1 MRKNLLLLLSF
12 FASFFS
18 VAQTL
23 QQADSLTNTGLYRD
37 ASEMY
42 QQLMVKA
49 IAQNDAVSFYQAA
62 DKQTAVFF
70 EAGYEFKEIV
80 DYINRFPEMTSQSPE
95 LKALITHFQLLF
107 LINFYSTVSVEDE
120 TAELRL
126 KIDNKNHT
134 VDFANKAYRENLR
147 NYIDSTAYSSIQKA
161 ELFRNDPA
169 NKFIQKENI
178 NPEVFPNF
186 SIYLLDEIKNFAFA
200 TNLYSEKVYTKVED
214 ILKAQKNDNS
224 YIIWHLE
231 KLMYTSD
238 NQDTTFIRTLEKFY
252 NEYSANKNALGI
264 QLEINRLK
272 QYQPENQYD
281 FKTNKNLHFQE
292 QSYHLIDSLIKK
304 SPESYYKEAAERF
317 LSEMKRTGF
326 SARINRLDNNHK
338 KAFLSVNYKNLE
350 KVFLHIYKKDNKG
363 TQQFSGESYSE
374 VYSETLQLE
383 QNGKYNTHSKA
394 FIIPDFISGEYLYLL
409 VRDDRFIDS
418 VKTDLYFDM
427 NDNDTGWNYT
437 TAVMKLDDFGY
448 YSSTYNG
455 SIYIRTFDIIS
466 NKPIQGI
473 ELKQEDKEGRFQ
485 TLATTDKN
493 GELTYTF
500 PETTNYR
507 YYNNLQLVRKNS
519 SPQFISIYSGKTTTR
534 QVENIKIITD
544 RKIYRPGEQVSF
556 KAYVY
561 NQEIW
566 NVKPVTETSYTITV
580 KDLNNKELYSGTAT
594 TNEYGTLAGNFTL
607 PKSGFSFG
615 SIRLLVGER
624 ASYFTVEEYKLP
636 AIQIEAGFDKASYAY
651 SEKLQLKGT
660 VKALAGYMIPNAKVN
675 LSISESSFYWRYYE
689 KDSATDTTIFTDEK
703 GLFHFE
709 FNVDSTERFGK
720 NILAT
725 IEVVSENGEIFTS
738 SATTFAGKK
747 QMDWSVELAEMLYS
761 DQPNILKIK
770 SEDTTARFEID
781 IVLEDFQKKEIVY
794 APEFAAFSEKQFEK
808 TFGNCRYLKEYK
820 PIELKTVI
828 SKKITSKDSI
838 LLNELISESGDFFVH
853 VKNLSDDEEKEL
865 RFTFINI
872 KEKQAKVADKLWL
885 TAEKEVLEINEKLKY
900 QIGTSAKKMPV
911 TILLFNESG
920 LISKQALQLKGTKA
934 FEYQPTEKD
943 LTGITVQVTGTLDG
957 EVFTRENKITFSG
970 NRKKLDVEWITR
982 RSVLL
987 PGAKEEWQ
995 FGLNNVTEAEMLAL
1009 LVDQA
1014 NLSMSNNN
1022 IEWNPYNNRSIYL
1035 RTDKS
1040 EPVNTLDFNG
1050 YYNNYYYLDDETT
1063 YFLPTVISND
1073 MAETPP
1079 PSSFAD
1085 KEVTLSSQEA
1095 FNGTGKKKFKTVSSP
1110 SFGEGEGS
1118 GNGTNE
1124 QTPPQI
1130 RSNFNETAFFYPQ
1143 LHAKDG
1149 KISFNFTLPDA
1160 VTSWNFQTF
1169 THTKEYKLNYFTASI
1184 IAKKEVMVQPNV
1196 PRFFR
1201 QKDKMELTASTV
1213 NLSEKE
1219 VSATASVEF
1228 FNPVTNG
1235 IFTEIPAQTRN
1246 FNLASNENKIVGWN
1260 IEIPTTELP
1269 AIGIRYPIKAGTHTD
1284 IVERVIVVL
1293 SNQMTLS
1300 EAVPYTFNTP
1310 GTHLMDVKALTG
1322 KSKTQ
1327 QNKQLTIEYL
1337 GMPELFVLNSIPTMM
1352 EEQNEDFFT
1361 LLNKYY
1367 INGIAEKLI
1376 VQNADLKKRV
1386 NDNYQWESPYS
1397 KFSDENIRNTLLEE
1411 TPWVLEAKNEQQ
1423 QWAKLAAFLND
1434 NQRIQNK
1441 TTNWTKLQLLQNSDG
1456 SFSWFAKSKGS
1467 AYLTLVFA
1475 ERLQKLGETSGESYK
1490 KAIAYLDSE
1499 VDKHYQ
1505 QYKKTIA
1512 GDYFSPYLIKWLR
1525 ITNQNSGESYKY
1537 YLEHFKTNWLKY
1549 NLSLQAEIGLLM
1561 TEKGEKAT
1569 AEIIWKSI
1577 DNRKS
1582 GNTTLGT
1589 YWQKPKY
1596 WWNWYENYFTTHA
1609 NILELY
1615 QKLNKDRAQIAAIR
1629 QWLINQKRGQLW
1641 ETSKTTADI
1650 CQVLLVNGRT
1660 SRTSS
1665 STHLSIGAE
1674 QIQLSEKP
1682 FSYYKTVIDHP
1693 ATTSPNIIVEK
1704 KDNEPEF
1711 AQIQLIYS
1719 DDIANITSNTAGLK
1733 IEKRLYL
1740 VENGKETEITGGK
1753 IEKSSK
1759 IRVKLFINT
1768 DRDLEFVYVKD
1779 LRGQGLEPLTA
1790 QSGYQ
1795 SSATMWYYQT
1805 SKDASTEL
1813 FIERLSKGNHQVSY
1827 DVIATV
1833 KGTIQSGFATAECL
1847 YAPEFKANT
1856 DSKVIQVE

>member
-1 MRKNLLLLLSF
+1 MQKNLLLLLSF

-23 QQADSLTNTGLYRD
+23 QQADSLSNSGLYRD

-42 QQLMVKA
+42 QQLMTKA
-49 IAQNDAVSFYQAA
+49 NEQSNAVNFYQAA
-62 DKQTAVFF
+62 EKQIVVFF

-80 DYINRFPEMTSQSPE
+80 DYINKFPEMTSQSPE
-95 LKALITHFQLLF
+95 LKTLITHFQLFF
-107 LINFYSTVSVEDE
+107 LINFYSTVPIENE
-120 TAELRL
+120 TAELHL
-126 KIDNKNHT
+126 NIDNKNHK
-134 VDFANKAYRENLR
+134 VDFANKAYRQNLR
-147 NYIDSTAYSSIQKA
+147 NYIDSLAYSSIPKA
-161 ELFRNDPA
+161 GIFQNYPVH
-169 NKFIQKENI
+169 KFIQQTEGI

-186 SIYLLDEIKNFAFA
+186 SIYLMNELKDFGFA
-200 TNLYSEKVYTKVED
+200 TGFYSKKAYAEIENLLEK
-214 ILKAQKNDNS
+214 QKNDSS

-231 KLMYTSD
+231 NLSYISD
-238 NQDTTFIRTLEKFY
+238 NHDTTFIRTLEKFY
-252 NEYSANKNALGI
+252 DKYSSNKNALGI
-264 QLEINRLK
+264 QLEILRLK
-272 QYQPENQYD
+272 QYFTEGQYNYVT
-281 FKTNKNLHFQE
+281 KQNAHFQE
-292 QSYHLIDSLIKK
+292 QSFLLIDSLLK
-304 SPESYYKEAAERF
+304 SHPQSYYKEAAERF
-317 LSEMKRTGF
+317 LSEMKRAEF
-326 SARINRLDNNHK
+326 SAHINRIDNNHK

-350 KVFLHIYKKDNKG
+350 KVFLHIYKKDSNG

-374 VYSETLQLE
+374 VYSETLQLD
-383 QNGKYNTHSKA
+383 QNGKYNRHSKA

-409 VRDDRFIDS
+409 VREDRFIDS
-418 VKTDLYFDM
+418 VRTDLYFYT
-427 NDNDTGWNYT
+427 DNNSGWNYT
-437 TAVMKLDDFGY
+437 TATMKLDEFGY
-448 YSSTYNG
+448 YSSSYNG
-455 SIYIRTFDIIS
+455 SVYIKTFDVIS

-473 ELKQEDKEGRFQ
+473 ELKQEDKEGHVQ

-500 PETTNYR
+500 SETGNYR
-507 YYNNLQLVRKNS
+507 YYNNLQLVRKNG
-519 SPQFISIYSGKTTTR
+519 SPQLISVYSGKTMTKS
-534 QVENIKIITD
+534 VENIKIITD
-544 RKIYRPGEQVSF
+544 RKMYRPGEQVSF
-556 KAYVY
+556 KAYIY
-561 NQEIW
+561 SQEIW
-566 NVKPVTETSYTITV
+566 NVKPGAGTSYTITV
-580 KDLNNKELYSGTAT
+580 KDRNNKELYSGQAT
-594 TNEYGTLAGNFTL
+594 TNEYGTLTGNFTL

-615 SIRLLVGER
+615 DIRLLVGER
-624 ASYFTVEEYKLP
+624 AAYFTVEEYKLP
-636 AIQIEAGFDKASYAY
+636 AIQIEAGFDKDSYAY

-660 VKALAGYMIPNAKVN
+660 VKALAGYAVPNAKVN
-675 LSISESSFYWRYYE
+675 LSIFKSSFYWRYYG
-689 KDSATDTTIFTDEK
+689 KDSAMDTTVFTDEK

-709 FNVDSTERFGK
+709 FNVDSTERFGQ
-720 NILAT
+720 NILTT

-747 QMDWSVELAEMLYS
+747 QIDWSVELPADKLYS
-761 DQPNILKIK
+761 DQLNSLKIK
-770 SEDTTARFEID
+770 SEDTTAHFEID
-781 IVLEDFQKKEIVY
+781 IVLEDFPKKAVVY
-794 APEFAAFSEKQFEK
+794 APEFAAFSQKQFEK
-808 TFGNCRYLKEYK
+808 TFENYRYSNKYT
-820 PIELKTVI
+820 PVELKTLI
-828 SKKITSKDSI
+828 NKKITSNDSI
-838 LLNELISESGDFFVH
+838 ILNNLISESGDFLVH
-853 VKNLSDDEEKEL
+853 VKNLSDGEEKEL
-865 RFTFINI
+865 RFTFINL
-872 KEKQAKVADKLWL
+872 KEKQAKVTDKLWL
-885 TAEKEVLEINEKLKY
+885 ITKKSVLENNEKLNY

-920 LISKQALQLKGTKA
+920 LILKQTRQLKGTQA
-934 FEYQPTEKD
+934 FEYQTTEKD
-943 LTGITVQVTGTLDG
+943 LTGITIQVTGTLNG
-957 EVFTRENKITFSG
+957 EVFTEESKITFS
-970 NRKKLDVEWITR
+970 NNSRKLEMEWTTK

-987 PGAKEEWQ
+987 PGAKEEWE
-995 FGLNNVTEAEMLAL
+995 FRLDDVTEAEMLAL

-1014 NLSMSNNN
+1014 NLNMRGNN

-1040 EPVNTLDFNG
+1040 EPVNTLFFNE
-1050 YYNNYYYLDDETT
+1050 YYNNYWAYGTT
-1063 YFLPTVISND
+1063 TVGNSYSEE
-1073 MAETPP
+1073 MPP
-1079 PSSFAD
+1079 PPPLVE
-1085 KEVTLSSQEA
+1085 KEVAVSDTTPDGIFRS
-1095 FNGTGKKKFKTVSSP
+1095 KFKTVSSP
-1110 SFGEGEGS
+1110 SFGEENGDGS
-1118 GNGTNE
+1118 GTNE
-1124 QTPPQI
+1124 QAAPQI

-1149 KISFNFTLPDA
+1149 KINFNFTLPDA

-1169 THTKEYKLNYFTASI
+1169 THTKEYKLNYFTANI

-1201 QKDKMELTASTV
+1201 QKDKMELTTSAV

-1219 VSATASVEF
+1219 VSATVSIEF
-1228 FNPVTNG
+1228 FNPVTNE
-1235 IFTEIPAQTRN
+1235 IFAEIPSQTQN
-1246 FNLASNENKIVGWN
+1246 FDLASNENKTVGWK
-1260 IEIPTTELP
+1260 IEIPTTDLP
-1269 AIGIRYPIKAGTHTD
+1269 AIGIRYSIKAGKHTD

-1300 EAVPYTFNTP
+1300 EAVPYTFNTS
-1310 GTHLMDVKALTG
+1310 GTHIMDVKALTG

-1352 EEQNEDFFT
+1352 EELNEDFFT

-1376 VQNADLKKRV
+1376 VRNADLKKRV
-1386 NDNYQWESPYS
+1386 NDNYQWESPYT
-1397 KFSDENIRNTLLEE
+1397 KFGDENIQNTLLEE
-1411 TPWVLEAKNEQQ
+1411 TPWALTAKNEQQ
-1423 QWAKLAAFLND
+1423 QWAKLASFLND

-1441 TTNWTKLQLLQNSDG
+1441 TTNWAKLQSLQNSDG

-1467 AYLTLVFA
+1467 TYLTLVFA

-1499 VDKHYQ
+1499 VDKYYQ
-1505 QYKKTIA
+1505 QHKKTIA

-1525 ITNQNSGESYKY
+1525 ITSQNSGEFYKY
-1537 YLEHFKTNWLKY
+1537 YLEHFKTSWLKY

-1561 TEKGEKAT
+1561 AEKGEKAI

-1582 GNTTLGT
+1582 SNTTLGT

-1615 QKLNKDRAQIAAIR
+1615 QKLNKDKVQIAAIR

-1650 CQVLLVNGRT
+1650 CQALLVNGT
-1660 SRTSS
+1660 ARTSS
-1665 STHLSIGAE
+1665 STRLSLGTE

-1693 ATTSPNIIVEK
+1693 ATTSLGVIVEK
-1704 KDNEPEF
+1704 KDSEPEF

-1740 VENGKETEITGGK
+1740 IENGKETEITNGK
-1753 IEKSSK
+1753 IKKSSK

-1779 LRGQGLEPLTA
+1779 LRGQGLEPLTS
-1790 QSGYQ
+1790 QSGYK

-1813 FIERLSKGNHQVSY
+1813 FIERLPKGNHQVSY
-1827 DVIATV
+1827 EVISTV

-1856 DSKVIQVE
+1856 DSQIIEIE